1 MYVACQN
8 GGAAP
13 ARVVTLGA
21 PRREGARGKRRAR
34 AGETHVRAT
43 TRAAAKAAGRP
54 SPRESSK
61 FVICSLPLFSSLPSS
76 LGSLSL
82 FFTTLAHV
90 TMAAVESDADWRKI
104 LEQRGVAPPSAGPHR
119 CESGTEAD
127 EMGNFVCGIF
137 VLLFAVGVGG
147 SAANG
152 RGEGERPTEA
162 DSEGRVTDN
171 SREKERN
178 ERHSTLKENL
188 RLGHDHTH
196 KQTYNTHTHTHTAY
210 TQARNTAEPYQ
221 RQQLQRSLP
230 LSPSQTPLSTQPRP
244 PTVSTAEDSGSSLSQ
259 GCATL
264 DMAGA
269 VALLEALFS
278 RAQSDLSYV
287 ACRIEQEFAEEYSTA
302 GCAKVRR
309 SACSQKHAQRG
320 CLLRP
325 STRTHTDTTSLPRH
339 HRRPHC
345 PPFFSAQPAAA
356 VAPPVGDED
365 AHRDAHG
372 KKQRHWQQ
380 EAGEAAEAAP
390 RRRRCNSGG
399 AHTSDSITAAPP

>member
-196 KQTYNTHTHTHTAY
+196 KQTYNTHTHTHSVHTSTQHSRALPAPAAPALPSALSLPDPPLNPTAPSH
-210 TQARNTAEPYQ
+210 RLHSRGQ
-221 RQQLQRSLP
+221 RQQPEPGLRY
-230 LSPSQTPLSTQPRP
+230 
-244 PTVSTAEDSGSSLSQ
+244 
-259 GCATL
+259 
-264 DMAGA
+264 AGHGG
-269 VALLEALFS
+269 
-278 RAQSDLSYV
+278 R
-287 ACRIEQEFAEEYSTA
+287 
-302 GCAKVRR
+302 RR
-309 SACSQKHAQRG
+309 SARGALFPRAVGPELRCLPHRAGVCRGVLHRGLRQGETQRVQSKA
-320 CLLRP
+320 RP
-325 STRTHTDTTSLPRH
+325 ERVPLAPEHPHTHGHNQSAPPPPPASL
-339 HRRPHC
+339 
-345 PPFFSAQPAAA
+345 PPFFLSSTRGGCCSAC
-356 VAPPVGDED
+356 
-365 AHRDAHG
+365 
-372 KKQRHWQQ
+372 
-380 EAGEAAEAAP
+380 
-390 RRRRCNSGG
+390 RR
-399 AHTSDSITAAPP
+399 